1 MYDLKSLEP
10 QIKIL
15 YPKFSNYK
23 YANIKYEIELVT
35 FTLRELNWNYIKMWL
50 MFRYVIN

>member
-10 QIKIL
+10 QIRIL

-23 YANIKYEIELVT
+23 YANIKYEM
-35 FTLRELNWNYIKMWL
+35 K
-50 MFRYVIN
+50 

>member
-15 YPKFSNYK
+15 YRKFSNYK
-23 YANIKYEIELVT
+23 YANIIY
-35 FTLRELNWNYIKMWL
+35 KMK
-50 MFRYVIN
+50 

>member
-23 YANIKYEIELVT
+23 YANIKYEMKQ
-35 FTLRELNWNYIKMWL
+35 NW
-50 MFRYVIN
+50 

>member
-10 QIKIL
+10 RIKIL

-23 YANIKYEIELVT
+23 YANIKYEM
-35 FTLRELNWNYIKMWL
+35 K
-50 MFRYVIN
+50 